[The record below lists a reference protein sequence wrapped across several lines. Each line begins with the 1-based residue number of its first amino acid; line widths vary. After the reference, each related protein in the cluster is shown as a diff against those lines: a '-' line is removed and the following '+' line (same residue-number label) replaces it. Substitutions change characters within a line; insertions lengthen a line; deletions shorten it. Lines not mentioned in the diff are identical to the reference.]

1 MAGLQGNGG
10 LSALE
15 ATWPAASEIQVEI
28 LRYLNVQDIWNLRK
42 TNKNMNRLF
51 MGPAR
56 PGVGNTILHYLG
68 AHCNE
73 IRGYTPCVNGP
84 RSDVRMQYC
93 QGQELLNTGVHG
105 PNQGGSHNVCQACL
119 HWHQQRRTFQENN
132 TFQLNLWSLCP
143 LCRSQAENAY
153 PEGYNSCTCRS
164 RCRDGWKCDDC
175 CDSERDRL
183 YEKGLDRK
191 MELGGYGNPVKFKCR
206 CGKAYRQWQQAA
218 LLCVGCEGQIVAPRY
233 PGRVIRRSERVRECN
248 RRNEIARR
256 AETQRRTG

>member
-105 PNQGGSHNVCQACL
+105 PNQGGSHN
-119 HWHQQRRTFQENN
+119 RRMLIPRATTVALAEAGVEMAGNVMTVAIRN
-132 TFQLNLWSLCP
+132 GIASTKKAWTEKWSL
-143 LCRSQAENAY
+143 
-153 PEGYNSCTCRS
+153 GDT
-164 RCRDGWKCDDC
+164 
-175 CDSERDRL
+175 
-183 YEKGLDRK
+183 
-191 MELGGYGNPVKFKCR
+191 
-206 CGKAYRQWQQAA
+206 
-218 LLCVGCEGQIVAPRY
+218 
-233 PGRVIRRSERVRECN
+233 
-248 RRNEIARR
+248 
-256 AETQRRTG
+256 ETR